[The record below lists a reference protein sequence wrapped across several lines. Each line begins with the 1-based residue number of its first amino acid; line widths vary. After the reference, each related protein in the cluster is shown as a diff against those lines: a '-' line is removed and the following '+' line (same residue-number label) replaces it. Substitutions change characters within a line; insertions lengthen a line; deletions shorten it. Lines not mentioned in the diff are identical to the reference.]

1 MEEKG
6 NNNNLDSIG
15 LTTEIFRELKEQNK
29 RLAETLKVSIKAFC
43 LTVALVVAGFLI
55 YLYQYDF
62 SGNVEQTG
70 VYTLVDSQGNV
81 ISSDIDQEQLKEI
94 LSILNGND
102 KSNQKKN

>member
-1 MEEKG
+1 MEEKEK
-6 NNNNLDSIG
+6 NEVLYSIG
-15 LTTEIFRELKEQNK
+15 LTTEIFGELKEQNR
-29 RLAETLKVSIKAFC
+29 RLSEVLKVSIKAFC
-43 LTVALVVAGFLI
+43 FTVALIVAGFLI

-94 LSILNGND
+94 LNILNGDN
-102 KSNQKKN
+102 KSNQKEN

>member
-1 MEEKG
+1 MEENKE
-6 NNNNLDSIG
+6 NIDSVGI
-15 LTTEIFRELKEQNK
+15 TTEIFRELKEQNK
-29 RLAETLKVSIKAFC
+29 RLSEILKRCVTAFGA
-43 LTVALVVAGFLI
+43 TVLLIVAGFLI

-94 LSILNGND
+94 LNVLNGYN
-102 KSNQKKN
+102 KGNEKKN